1 MLRERYPE
9 IKALRSERNL
19 GFAGGN
25 NLGFAAAT
33 GDYLLL
39 LNNDTEVEDD
49 TLHYLCETLA
59 GNPAIGAVCPKIRF
73 FAPPRHIQ
81 FAGYTPLTHVTLRN
95 ALIGFGMPDD
105 GSFDTPRDTPYAHG
119 AAMMVRREV
128 PRKAGPMPDIYFLY
142 YEELDWSVRIREQG
156 WKIAYDPRC
165 TVFHKKSATSERTAK
180 SPEKLLPDPQPVAV
194 RMAEPARHRPDAF
207 RRLPALHRRTQ
218 KHRRGAGTRAP
229 RPGKGHTARCRRL
242 LHPEKQNGM
251 TLLLDILDWIFIFVL
266 GLPVLY
272 LFVFAAAS
280 TRARKDTYPPARL
293 QRRFVTLIPAY
304 KSDAVIVH
312 AAQSA
317 LQQDYPQ
324 ELHEV
329 VVIADRLQPATLA
342 ELRRMPIRVLEA
354 SFENSSNARA
364 LNFAVGEIGPDGAEA
379 VAILDAD
386 NLAGREFIARMNDA
400 LDSGIQAV
408 QAPHGQ
414 EPRYG
419 HRRTRRSERGGQ
431 QLDLPPR
438 ACGAGILFGADR
450 LGHGLRLQ
458 MVPRKYRPCCTTSGE
473 DKELEALLL
482 RQNIYIDYLDDVRVL
497 DEKVQG
503 EGAYYNQRRRWIA
516 AQFYALSSAVRQL
529 PGAIL
534 SGNTDYCDKL
544 LQWCLPPRILLLGLV
559 PLWAVVMTVC
569 APMGSIK
576 WWVAVLLLLLAMAM
590 ALPDEQADARLGH
603 ALRRMPVLFLL
614 TLANLFRL
622 RGTKDKF
629 IHTEHTGAGSEAP
642 GNNTGNRP

>member
-1 MLRERYPE
+1 
-9 IKALRSERNL
+9 
-19 GFAGGN
+19 
-25 NLGFAAAT
+25 
-33 GDYLLL
+33 
-39 LNNDTEVEDD
+39 
-49 TLHYLCETLA
+49 
-59 GNPAIGAVCPKIRF
+59 
-73 FAPPRHIQ
+73 
-81 FAGYTPLTHVTLRN
+81 
-95 ALIGFGMPDD
+95 
-105 GSFDTPRDTPYAHG
+105 
-119 AAMMVRREV
+119 
-128 PRKAGPMPDIYFLY
+128 
-142 YEELDWSVRIREQG
+142 
-156 WKIAYDPRC
+156 
-165 TVFHKKSATSERTAK
+165 
-180 SPEKLLPDPQPVAV
+180 
-194 RMAEPARHRPDAF
+194 
-207 RRLPALHRRTQ
+207 
-218 KHRRGAGTRAP
+218 
-229 RPGKGHTARCRRL
+229 
-242 LHPEKQNGM
+242 M

-354 SFENSSNARA
+354 SFENSSKARA

-408 QAPHGQ
+408 QA
-414 EPRYG
+414 
-419 HRRTRRSERGGQ
+419 HRTAKNRDT
-431 QLDLPPR
+431 DT
-438 ACGAGILFGADR
+438 A
-450 LGHGLRLQ
+450 
-458 MVPRKYRPCCTTSGE
+458 V
-473 DKELEALLL
+473 LEALLL
-482 RQNIYIDYLDDVRVL
+482 RQGIYIDYLDDVRVL

-559 PLWAVVMTVC
+559 PLWAVVMTVF

>member
-1 MLRERYPE
+1 
-9 IKALRSERNL
+9 
-19 GFAGGN
+19 
-25 NLGFAAAT
+25 
-33 GDYLLL
+33 
-39 LNNDTEVEDD
+39 
-49 TLHYLCETLA
+49 
-59 GNPAIGAVCPKIRF
+59 
-73 FAPPRHIQ
+73 
-81 FAGYTPLTHVTLRN
+81 
-95 ALIGFGMPDD
+95 
-105 GSFDTPRDTPYAHG
+105 
-119 AAMMVRREV
+119 
-128 PRKAGPMPDIYFLY
+128 
-142 YEELDWSVRIREQG
+142 
-156 WKIAYDPRC
+156 
-165 TVFHKKSATSERTAK
+165 
-180 SPEKLLPDPQPVAV
+180 
-194 RMAEPARHRPDAF
+194 
-207 RRLPALHRRTQ
+207 
-218 KHRRGAGTRAP
+218 
-229 RPGKGHTARCRRL
+229 
-242 LHPEKQNGM
+242 M

-354 SFENSSNARA
+354 SFENSSKARA
-364 LNFAVGEIGPDGAEA
+364 LNFAVGEIGTAKNRDTDTA
-379 VAILDAD
+379 VLDAASEEVNNSIFRRGHVALGFSSALIGSGMAFD
-386 NLAGREFIARMNDA
+386 YKWFRENIA
-400 LDSGIQAV
+400 
-408 QAPHGQ
+408 
-414 EPRYG
+414 
-419 HRRTRRSERGGQ
+419 
-431 QLDLPPR
+431 
-438 ACGAGILFGADR
+438 
-450 LGHGLRLQ
+450 
-458 MVPRKYRPCCTTSGE
+458 CCTTSGE

-482 RQNIYIDYLDDVRVL
+482 RQGIYIDYLDDVRVL

>member
-1 MLRERYPE
+1 
-9 IKALRSERNL
+9 
-19 GFAGGN
+19 
-25 NLGFAAAT
+25 
-33 GDYLLL
+33 
-39 LNNDTEVEDD
+39 
-49 TLHYLCETLA
+49 
-59 GNPAIGAVCPKIRF
+59 
-73 FAPPRHIQ
+73 
-81 FAGYTPLTHVTLRN
+81 
-95 ALIGFGMPDD
+95 
-105 GSFDTPRDTPYAHG
+105 
-119 AAMMVRREV
+119 
-128 PRKAGPMPDIYFLY
+128 
-142 YEELDWSVRIREQG
+142 
-156 WKIAYDPRC
+156 
-165 TVFHKKSATSERTAK
+165 
-180 SPEKLLPDPQPVAV
+180 
-194 RMAEPARHRPDAF
+194 
-207 RRLPALHRRTQ
+207 
-218 KHRRGAGTRAP
+218 
-229 RPGKGHTARCRRL
+229 
-242 LHPEKQNGM
+242 M

-354 SFENSSNARA
+354 SFENSSKARA

-408 QAPHGQ
+408 QAHRTAKNRDTDTAVLDAAS
-414 EPRYG
+414 EEVNNSIFRRG
-419 HRRTRRSERGGQ
+419 HV
-431 QLDLPPR
+431 
-438 ACGAGILFGADR
+438 A
-450 LGHGLRLQ
+450 LGFSSALIGSGMAFDYKWFRENIA
-458 MVPRKYRPCCTTSGE
+458 CCTTSGE

-482 RQNIYIDYLDDVRVL
+482 RQGIYIDYLDDVRVL

-629 IHTEHTGAGSEAP
+629 IHTEHTGAGSKAP